1 MIKAGNTFGQLH
13 AKHPKALEA
22 TLRIIGQMAKMPHK
36 GFV

>member
-1 MIKAGNTFGQLH
+1 MIKAGNIFVQFH
-13 AKHPKALEA
+13 AKHPKATEE